1 MHLVINKPQNK
12 KNKLLR
18 GLVLL
23 DFTINTS
30 RYVIISHLLNKLRF
44 KMQIQDYKVI
54 VVGGGHAGV
63 EAALFAAR
71 ILKNDKVLLLTH
83 NIETIGV
90 LSCNPSLGSQ
100 GRSQALMELEAMG
113 SKILLAADYSSI
125 QTKILG
131 QSSGR
136 AMWATRAQLDRQ
148 LFKQNVRKIVED
160 QKNLFVFQ
168 QEVEDI
174 ILQGNQVCGVKTKLG
189 IEFMAQ
195 NVILTTGTF
204 LNGKL
209 HIGLQNSAGGRAG
222 DPASISLAH
231 RLKELQM
238 PMGRLKTGTPPR
250 IDGRT
255 IDFSKLEADYGNG
268 HETGD
273 YAVFSQFGHKSMHP
287 KQIPCWITRTN
298 QQTHDIFRKSFNES
312 PMFNQSEDG
321 ITGNG
326 PRYCMSLET
335 KIDRFPE
342 RDGHIITLEPEGLN
356 VHEFYPNGISTSLPY
371 HAQYDAIRSIA
382 GLENAHITAP
392 GYAVE
397 YDYYHAN
404 EFKRTLESKKIS
416 GLFMAGSI
424 IGTSGYAE
432 AMVCGAVA
440 GANAALKSLGKEEW
454 SPNRTDSYI
463 GVLIDDITTKSDL
476 FEEPYRLFTS
486 KAEYRLYLRQD
497 NADERLTPL
506 AQQLGLIDES
516 QWELFNKKQEAIAKV
531 ENTLKSTFVTPK
543 MIPQDFSLEKFG
555 AELTHEYS
563 LSDLLKRPKVEFKD
577 IQEAVAIAG
586 VDAEISNAQ
595 LVQNYGDNIGSM
607 VAQQVETI
615 LKYSGYIDKQKIE
628 IQKINSSE
636 NIKLPADFDYFA
648 VTALSNEVKDK
659 LSKIKPETIGQASR
673 ISGIPQSAI
682 ALIMIHLKKIKG

>member
-1 MHLVINKPQNK
+1 MQNQ
-12 KNKLLR
+12 
-18 GLVLL
+18 
-23 DFTINTS
+23 DF
-30 RYVIISHLLNKLRF
+30 
-44 KMQIQDYKVI
+44 KVI

-63 EAALFAAR
+63 EAALFASR
-71 ILKNDKVLLLTH
+71 ILKTEKVLLLTH
-83 NIETIGV
+83 NIDTIGV

-100 GRSQALMELEAMG
+100 GRSQALLELEALG
-113 SKILLAADYSSI
+113 SKILLAADKSSI
-125 QTKILG
+125 QTKTLG
-131 QSSGR
+131 KSSGR

-148 LFKQNVRKIVED
+148 LFKMNVRKIVED
-160 QKNLFVFQ
+160 QQNLSVFQ

-174 ILQGNQVCGVKTKLG
+174 ILDGDNVIGVRTKLG
-189 IEFMAQ
+189 IEFMAR

-209 HIGLQNSAGGRAG
+209 HTGLQNSPGGRAG

-231 RLKELQM
+231 RLKELKL

-255 IDFSKLEADYGNG
+255 IDFSHLQADYGDG

-273 YAVFSQFGHKSMHP
+273 FAVFSQFGHKSMHP
-287 KQIPCWITRTN
+287 KQIPCWITHTN
-298 QQTHDIFRKSFNES
+298 AQTHDIFRASFDES
-312 PMFNQSEDG
+312 PMFNKSEDG

-335 KIDRFPE
+335 KISRFPE
-342 RDGHIITLEPEGLN
+342 RDSHIITLEPEGLN
-356 VHEFYPNGISTSLPY
+356 VHEYYPNGISTSLPY
-371 HAQYDAIRSIA
+371 HAQIAAIRSMK

-404 EFKRTLESKKIS
+404 EFKRTLECKKIS

-440 GANAALKSLGKEEW
+440 GANAALKVLGKDEW
-454 SPNRTDSYI
+454 APNRTDSYI

-506 AQQLGLIDES
+506 GYQLGLVDET
-516 QWELFNKKQEAIAKV
+516 QWALFNQKQEAI
-531 ENTLKSTFVTPK
+531 NNILGNLKSTYINPK
-543 MIPQDFSLEKFG
+543 SVPKDFAVEKFG
-555 AELTHEYS
+555 TALNHEYS
-563 LSDLLKRPKVEFKD
+563 LTELLKRPNVEFKD
-577 IQEAVAIAG
+577 IQETAQKANIDIGISDEFLNNLYG
-586 VDAEISNAQ
+586 VDKSN
-595 LVQNYGDNIGSM
+595 VIT
-607 VAQQVETI
+607 QQVETI
-615 LKYSGYIDKQKIE
+615 LKYSGYIDKQKVEIE
-628 IQKINSSE
+628 KINASE
-636 NIKLPADFDYFA
+636 SIKLPQDFDYYS

-659 LSKIKPETIGQASR
+659 LSKLKPETVGQASR

-682 ALIMIHLKKIKG
+682 ALIMIHLKKIKIST